1 MASLLAGASVTAD
14 HVKEIKDTDLTD
26 LRIAN
31 FINMAYLR
39 TLPLVTPLAAHAGS
53 SSLLEYIQL
62 LLSAHFLSLYERTTK
77 SEGIAGE
84 FSVTYALEVDM
95 GLRSTEY
102 GQQAIALDPT
112 GLLARD
118 GMKKARFSVISYY
131 QTYDSTRL
139 FDEDLL

>member
-1 MASLLAGASVTAD
+1 MASLLADAA
-14 HVKEIKDTDLTD
+14 VKPDGLREIFDTELPDGRL
-26 LRIAN
+26 AN

-39 TLPLVTPLAAHAGS
+39 TLPLVTALAAHAGGDD
-53 SSLLEYIQL
+53 LLEYLQL
-62 LLSAHFLSLYERTTK
+62 LLSAHFSSLYERTTK

-84 FSVTYALEVDM
+84 FNVTYVLEVDM

-102 GQQAIALDPT
+102 GQQAISLDPT

-118 GMKKARFSVISYY
+118 GMKKVQFNVISYY
-131 QTYDSTRL
+131 QIASSTRL

>member
-1 MASLLAGASVTAD
+1 MASLLPDASVKPD
-14 HVKEIKDTDLTD
+14 QLREIFDTELGDN
-26 LRIAN
+26 RIAN

-39 TLPLVTPLAAHAGS
+39 TLPLVTSLAAHTGGDN
-53 SSLLEYIQL
+53 LLDYIQL
-62 LLSAHFLSLYERTTK
+62 LLSAHFSSLYERTTK

-84 FSVTYALEVDM
+84 FNVTYALEVDM

-102 GQQAIALDPT
+102 GQQAISLDPT

-118 GMKKARFSVISYY
+118 GMKKARFNVISYY
-131 QTYDSTRL
+131 QTYGSTRL